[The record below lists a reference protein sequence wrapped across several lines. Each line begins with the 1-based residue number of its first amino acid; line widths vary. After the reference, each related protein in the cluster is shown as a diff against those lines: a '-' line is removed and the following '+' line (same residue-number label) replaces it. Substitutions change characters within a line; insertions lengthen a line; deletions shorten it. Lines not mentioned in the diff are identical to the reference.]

1 MRCDAGAPMN
11 SLVRDHLPAT
21 YFQEYQS
28 LRRML
33 VEILTDDDLGA
44 RLGGTTPTFGELC
57 RDIGEIEYSYI
68 ESLKT
73 FRQDFSYR
81 HLESAVATNVKALA
95 HWYDTLDRELATAIA
110 ALSEEDVTNRRI
122 VRADFEIDDF
132 SPIVSVQLDIYRE
145 ALLIFYGK
153 ASVYLR
159 SLDKPLP
166 PRWRDWIG

>member
-1 MRCDAGAPMN
+1 MN
-11 SLVRDHLPAT
+11 SLIRDHLPAT

-28 LRRML
+28 LRGML

-44 RLGGTTPTFGELC
+44 RLGGTTPTLGELC
-57 RDIGEIEYSYI
+57 REIGEIEHSYV

-81 HLESAVATNVKALA
+81 HADSGVLTSVKALA
-95 HWYDTLDRELATAIA
+95 QWYDTLDRELATAIA
-110 ALSEEDVTNRRI
+110 ALSEDDITNRRI
-122 VRADFEIDDF
+122 VRSDFEIDDF
-132 SPIVSVQLDIYRE
+132 SPIASVQLDIYRE

-153 ASVYLR
+153 ASMYLR

-166 PRWRDWIG
+166 PRWREWIG